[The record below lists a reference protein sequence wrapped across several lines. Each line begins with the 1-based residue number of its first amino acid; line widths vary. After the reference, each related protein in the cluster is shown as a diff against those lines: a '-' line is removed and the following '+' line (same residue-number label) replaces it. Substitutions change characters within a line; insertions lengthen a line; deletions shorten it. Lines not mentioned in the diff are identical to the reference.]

1 MSGSRAHS
9 LMSRSGRELCRW
21 TLIWVF
27 QESTVRTFMNNKLT
41 SAISRNADTT
51 AAHRLELS
59 WRIRKKKHI
68 RWAGNSCCF
77 SFLVTWTKWFP
88 RSNIN
93 QDFTRVPGGAGLAG
107 LSKAVFGISTTAL
120 RLGHRT
126 GERPRAR
133 AHLYGAI
140 AGGPHVSV
148 HTHSPIY
155 IDGQARGTLAAEG
168 ALWVDAAAVHA
179 NARSLTLVDVW
190 RRQCTGC

>member
-9 LMSRSGRELCRW
+9 LMSGRGQGLCRR
-21 TLIWVF
+21 TLIQVF
-27 QESTVRTFMNNKLT
+27 LNSTLGTFINNTFT

-59 WRIRKKKHI
+59 WWIRKINKHEMS
-68 RWAGNSCCF
+68 WKLMLLFFSGNLNKFIS
-77 SFLVTWTKWFP
+77 
-88 RSNIN
+88 IN
-93 QDFTRVPGGAGLAG
+93 QDVTRVSGGAGLAG
-107 LSKAVFGISTTAL
+107 LSKAMFGISTAAL

-126 GERPRAR
+126 GERPRAC
-133 AHLYGAI
+133 AHFYGAV

-155 IDGQARGTLAAEG
+155 INGQAWRTLAAEG
-168 ALWVDAAAVHA
+168 ALGVDAAAIHA

-190 RRQCTGC
+190 QRERTEC